1 MGDEPLTGGNPEY
14 DTAMVHKMTLFKLK
28 IVFIVNHCYLMDPFF
43 SAHPDN
49 DVTNSP
55 TSWHYPTVCKKDIA
69 MWKMQHALQKRMDP
83 MYFQYAKM
91 KRIFKK

>member
-55 TSWHYPTVCKKDIA
+55 T
-69 MWKMQHALQKRMDP
+69 
-83 MYFQYAKM
+83 
-91 KRIFKK
+91 